1 MNSSVPVSYKDMPLA
16 ALAEIRSDA
25 KVQEDMAVAYRRD
38 IDKEIALRLKD
49 CDEGTV
55 SSTDGDFKVSVT
67 YKVSRSVD
75 TALLQEHWEQIGD
88 NARNAFKWN
97 AELNMKH
104 FRALQEL
111 NAPDLATVQG
121 FITTKPASPS
131 VTVERIGG

>member
-55 SSTDGDFKVSVT
+55 SSTKSPRNPGIHAGEVEGD
-67 YKVSRSVD
+67 R
-75 TALLQEHWEQIGD
+75 TA
-88 NARNAFKWN
+88 
-97 AELNMKH
+97 
-104 FRALQEL
+104 
-111 NAPDLATVQG
+111 VG
-121 FITTKPASPS
+121 F
-131 VTVERIGG
+131 